1 MPHGGERV
9 EAVMNKAQR
18 DIAVYGLYGLS
29 ALLVFIFWRVG
40 TQYDYS
46 HSLLICE
53 FGRAAGPSYTPPDAV
68 SGLRLRM
75 GITGVFCCVIL
86 PALLAGSAAF
96 MSKSD

>member
-1 MPHGGERV
+1 
-9 EAVMNKAQR
+9 MNKKQR

-46 HSLLICE
+46 HSLLIWE
-53 FGRAAGPSYTPPDAV
+53 LGRAAGPSYALPADAI

-75 GITGVFCCVIL
+75 GSTGVFCGVIL
-86 PALLAGSAAF
+86 PVLLAGSAAF
-96 MSKSD
+96 MSKSDQR